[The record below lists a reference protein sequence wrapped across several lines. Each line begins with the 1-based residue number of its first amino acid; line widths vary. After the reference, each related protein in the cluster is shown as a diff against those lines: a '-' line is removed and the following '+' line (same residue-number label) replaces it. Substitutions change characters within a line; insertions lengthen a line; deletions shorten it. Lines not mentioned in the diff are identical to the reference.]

1 MKAAQISQTVVLA
14 KPDSAQLMVWLVSL
28 NPGLAR
34 SAGAN
39 ST

>member
-1 MKAAQISQTVVLA
+1 MNAPPTSQTVVLE
-14 KPDSAQLMVWLVSL
+14 KPDSAQLIVWLVSL
-28 NPGLAR
+28 KPGLAR